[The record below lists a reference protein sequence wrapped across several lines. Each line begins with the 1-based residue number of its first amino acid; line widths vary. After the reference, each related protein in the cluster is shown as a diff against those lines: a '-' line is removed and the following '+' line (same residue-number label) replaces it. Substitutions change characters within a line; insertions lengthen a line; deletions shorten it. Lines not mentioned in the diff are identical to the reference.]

1 MDRRMGQVNGSYDRR
16 TVTILKKEWR
26 RNRDVVSE
34 IIENSPPDPAGL
46 YLDQAF
52 DRACRSHADLYEE
65 LRVAILKVQ
74 DHWEEP
80 NAMDEKEYLEDI
92 LSLCNTEF
100 STLQKEYEG
109 ISSTRNSGGPAVPF
123 IKNLTP
129 AQNQE
134 RTGSSNIATLPPRFR
149 EPTCSSRVNPPIVP
163 HRVTNSEEPTCTS
176 REIPPVVP
184 HRVTNNEA
192 QLAELTASIE
202 LEKKAIELHE
212 LKLRREQLENNV
224 NAKHSGY
231 ASSSQEGDSTWG
243 YHNGREYLI
252 NKNPPP
258 PGTSIVPQLSPI
270 SAKHEHNMQQ
280 NFACGRDTGQ
290 NYPHTTQYP
299 VHRQELQ
306 NLGQPSE
313 STPAAPLFKKQNI
326 LANAYAP
333 ESTSPR
339 RDFPLKLNTSG
350 RNRSLNPFLPDYVP
364 YTQPDVRPHDIN
376 THIPRLDTK
385 NPFQREITLQQQRPT
400 GGFPPLY
407 QSGSDS
413 FYIRKMMTDI
423 CEEERFDG
431 TLKYFP
437 TFKADMARIKSTVW
451 HLDGGPAIMLE
462 CLFKKCKGE
471 VLLAIEH
478 YRTSNNEAADYHR
491 AMQDLEELYGGD
503 GNLVEEEIK
512 HLIRKDR
519 KGWNEQ
525 DIRALLIEMNS
536 CEYRI
541 ANTGKSY
548 RLNSEHVISS
558 IIGNRLPKR
567 TVDRLVMEMSMVQ
580 RLGDLPNFSELKEFI
595 RGERC
600 HIASKMVQRGYA
612 EDFTKKGRTVNPAK
626 NTNKPLRQNAV
637 EVTPPSTAL
646 LTTGVKQSPEEQ
658 KPVGKGGKKRGC
670 PAEACPLRYKH
681 RLYQCPIFK
690 EMKLPDR
697 WNMVKN
703 NELCFGCLGQ
713 NHSVAECYSD
723 RRCDNCGKKHN
734 KYLCDNPPKKIDE
747 NAASIEEAEKKTEL
761 VSGCMAL
768 RTKDNKYLPVVPI
781 EVFSEDT
788 GKSQEIV
795 MLIDSG
801 ADTTMTTFGVASHLG
816 LSGPK
821 EVVTVHGAN
830 GAE

>member
-658 KPVGKGGKKRGC
+658 KPVGKGARRG
-670 PAEACPLRYKH
+670 AVQQRH
-681 RLYQCPIFK
+681 
-690 EMKLPDR
+690 
-697 WNMVKN
+697 
-703 NELCFGCLGQ
+703 
-713 NHSVAECYSD
+713 
-723 RRCDNCGKKHN
+723 
-734 KYLCDNPPKKIDE
+734 
-747 NAASIEEAEKKTEL
+747 
-761 VSGCMAL
+761 AL
-768 RTKDNKYLPVVPI
+768 
-781 EVFSEDT
+781 
-788 GKSQEIV
+788 
-795 MLIDSG
+795 
-801 ADTTMTTFGVASHLG
+801 
-816 LSGPK
+816 
-821 EVVTVHGAN
+821 
-830 GAE
+830 